1 MMLQLKDV
9 TDGER
14 LLLERRRH
22 QESQRDAAA
31 RHGVSRYRYRRWE
44 ADSEDGA
51 PRVPL
56 QRLREYEACF
66 LLRRRTGTPLHELA
80 AAAGVSRWWLC
91 QMEYGQAPAARLVR
105 FWGATLAGEN
115 GRSRARQA
123 R

>member
-1 MMLQLKDV
+1 MLQLKDI
-9 TDGER
+9 TNGER

-22 QESQRDAAA
+22 QQSQRQAAS

-44 ADSEDGA
+44 TDVEDA

-66 LLRRRTGTPLHELA
+66 LLRRRAGIPLHELA
-80 AAAGVSRWWLC
+80 REAGVSRWWLC
-91 QMEYGQAPAARLVR
+91 QMEYGNQPARRLLGYWR
-105 FWGATLAGEN
+105 EAGAAGN